1 MTTIDPYRI
10 LGVSY
15 DAEDVV
21 IRAAY
26 RALMQRYHPDKFSNQ
41 GGQIDLS
48 AKSEAAKRIAQ
59 IQQAYRMLSGKG
71 HRSDYGGEQNSTN
84 FEGTIYSEWPNLI
97 EARSW
102 QALLDFHPQFQAQ
115 FSLLEKQQPEL
126 AREYKTL
133 FLELISE
140 KMLSRIVNRISK
152 KEESQTHIDVD

>member
-1 MTTIDPYRI
+1 MTPIDPYRI
-10 LGVSY
+10 LGVSH

-26 RALMQRYHPDKFSNQ
+26 RALMQRYHPDKFNNQ
-41 GGQIDLS
+41 GREIDLS

-59 IQQAYRMLSGKG
+59 IQQAYRILSGKG
-71 HRSDYGGEQNSTN
+71 RRSDSGNEQNSIN
-84 FEGTIYSEWPNLI
+84 FESAIYSEWPNLI